1 MCIPEEKGN
10 YILLATDLKEP
21 KVNLV
26 TGKGKTALEDI
37 LNLSE
42 MIDVKGWKAIGN
54 KFAGA
59 DLQKLEL
66 LEPDPEAEAEEVI
79 AEETIV
85 NDDLFKEEQER
96 IKKLLED
103 DDADTFEKKKP
114 IKKADP
120 GKDDQ
125 PKLF

>member
-1 MCIPEEKGN
+1 MANK
-10 YILLATDLKEP
+10 DLFKQ
-21 KVNLV
+21 
-26 TGKGKTALEDI
+26 
-37 LNLSE
+37 
-42 MIDVKGWKAIGN
+42 AI
-54 KFAGA
+54 
-59 DLQKLEL
+59 
-66 LEPDPEAEAEEVI
+66 AEAKSVREAAIANAKQSLEESLTPHLKDMLAAKLQELEGSEEVI

>member
-1 MCIPEEKGN
+1 
-10 YILLATDLKEP
+10 
-21 KVNLV
+21 
-26 TGKGKTALEDI
+26 
-37 LNLSE
+37 

-54 KFAGA
+54 KFAGN

-66 LEPDPEAEAEEVI
+66 LEPDPELEADEVV
-79 AEETIV
+79 AEETLV

-103 DDADTFEKKKP
+103 DDSESFDKKKP
-114 IKKADP
+114 TKKPNP
-120 GKDDQ
+120 GNDEQ